1 MRPFILFTVPVLL
14 SCGHN
19 SADKKSIPNT
29 AAVIVSVPKDTVAK
43 TGQQYYKA
51 RDEAAVN
58 GSLSKKFGDKW
69 HVLNDREGKWIK
81 DAFNTFIVPKRKE
94 NPNYPYITQGDFN
107 DDGITDTAA
116 VITDKNKKEFRVAIL
131 LSNEEVQLW
140 KENVLINAALSTSPK
155 GSAVDG
161 GTADHPKKIKM
172 LTDGINVE
180 YFEQSSFVIYQSGR
194 SFKRIQTGD

>member
-1 MRPFILFTVPVLL
+1 MRPLILITIPVLL

-19 SADKKSIPNT
+19 SADKESIPGT
-29 AAVIVSVPKDTVAK
+29 AAIIVTVPKDSVAK
-43 TGQQYYKA
+43 TGHPFYKA
-51 RDEAAVN
+51 PDEAAVN
-58 GSLSKKFGDKW
+58 GSLAKKFGDKW

-81 DAFNTFIVPKRKE
+81 DAFTTFIVPKRKE

-131 LSNEEVQLW
+131 LSNEEAQLW
-140 KENVLINAALSTSPK
+140 KENVLINAALSTATK
-155 GSAVDG
+155 GSAAEV
-161 GTADHPKKIKM
+161 GTLDQPKKIKM

-180 YFEQSSFVIYQSGR
+180 YFNQSSFVVYKSGR
-194 SFKRIQTGD
+194 GFRRIQ